1 MDEFTIGFED
11 TGVWRELTFRG
22 VSQDIA
28 KAMATGLADAGF
40 ALVTLTGSQPTVI
53 NLTEAA
59 TPAPTGSTG
68 STGGSTGAT
77 GSTAGSTGST
87 GAIGATGP

>member
-11 TGVWRELTFRG
+11 NAVWRELTFRG
-22 VSQDIA
+22 VGEA
-28 KAMATGLADAGF
+28 VARAMATGLADAGF

-53 NLTEAA
+53 ALTEDPSAGA
-59 TPAPTGSTG
+59 TG

-77 GSTAGSTGST
+77 GS
-87 GAIGATGP
+87 